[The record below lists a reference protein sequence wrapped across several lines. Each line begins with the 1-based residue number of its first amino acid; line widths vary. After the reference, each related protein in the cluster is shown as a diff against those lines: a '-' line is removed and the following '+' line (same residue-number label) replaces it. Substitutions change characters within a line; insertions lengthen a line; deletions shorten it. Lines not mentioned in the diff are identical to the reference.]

1 MNRSDHDRRR
11 ETIRALDLSAAAL
24 VGAGGYLHYCL
35 WRNGYRTIPTI
46 GTAFMLQVITSAAVV
61 AALLLPI
68 HLAARVRR
76 HTFRAG
82 TAIRLAGI
90 GLSVGTLVAFLL
102 SRLPG
107 GIFHFEERGLQP
119 APQSL
124 LTLIAEGGA
133 ILLLGTALVLEAL
146 GRRRVAHP
154 VRVGNGPRSLV

>member
-1 MNRSDHDRRR
+1 MNRTDHDPRR
-11 ETIRALDLSAAAL
+11 ETIRALDFGAAAL
-24 VGAGGYLHYCL
+24 VAAGGYLHYCL

-46 GTAFMLQVITSAAVV
+46 GTAFLLQVITSAAVA

-68 HLAARVRR
+68 HLAARVGR

-107 GIFHFEERGLQP
+107 GIFDFEERGLQP